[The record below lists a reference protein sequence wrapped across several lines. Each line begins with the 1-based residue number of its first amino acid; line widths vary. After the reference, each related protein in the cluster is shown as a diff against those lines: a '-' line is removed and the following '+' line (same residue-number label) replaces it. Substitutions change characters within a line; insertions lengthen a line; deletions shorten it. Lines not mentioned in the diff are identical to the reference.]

1 MTNDTIYN
9 PNYHKAEYYVRN
21 TKTGEIYPSVKVAA
35 VKNNMAVTTLK
46 KWIEEGIPMRNR
58 SKQHFEP
65 VAVGDVNI
73 EEIVA
78 GRSYPKKGPDR
89 IPELEVGE
97 YLLVSANGRL
107 IMHDKSVRGLSG
119 RCSLSRGDIAKML
132 NNCVSDDLGRT
143 VSKIENELDIATVR
157 GDI

>member
-35 VKNNMAVTTLK
+35 IKNNMAVSTLK

-65 VAVGDVNI
+65 VAATDVNI
-73 EEIVA
+73 EEIIS
-78 GRSYPKKGPDR
+78 GRSYPEKGPDS

-107 IMHDKSVRGLSG
+107 IMHDKSIRGLSG
-119 RCSLSRGDIAKML
+119 RCNLSRGEITRML
-132 NNCVSDDLGRT
+132 NNGTSDDLGRT
-143 VSKIENELDIATVR
+143 VGKIFNELDIAAVC
-157 GDI
+157 GE